1 MCLSELSR
9 DTSEEEKHRVL
20 QGGWK
25 SESGEGIAGRG
36 NAQYRGLRGF
46 FRLQSI
52 RSHKPPGVGKFRK
65 TGSRRVV
72 VRV

>member
-36 NAQYRGLRGF
+36 NAQY
-46 FRLQSI
+46 
-52 RSHKPPGVGKFRK
+52 
-65 TGSRRVV
+65 
-72 VRV
+72 